1 MLLYQILASTIY
13 GTISKILTKTLN
25 LKYQFQRGMKH
36 LFYLIYSILY
46 QIFNIIWV
54 YLKKKHEKKS
64 SDPSVRIY
72 VNKIEKNNTFKVKT
86 RYYFELLTP
95 ESMKLFGST
104 KSIRNYWKSIST
116 L

>member
-46 QIFNIIWV
+46 QIFNII
-54 YLKKKHEKKS
+54 
-64 SDPSVRIY
+64 
-72 VNKIEKNNTFKVKT
+72 
-86 RYYFELLTP
+86 
-95 ESMKLFGST
+95 
-104 KSIRNYWKSIST
+104 
-116 L
+116 

>member
-36 LFYLIYSILY
+36 LFYLIYCILY
-46 QIFNIIWV
+46 QIFNIICV
-54 YLKKKHEKKS
+54 YLKKDKKKS

-72 VNKIEKNNTFKVKT
+72 VNRIAKNKYV
-86 RYYFELLTP
+86 
-95 ESMKLFGST
+95 
-104 KSIRNYWKSIST
+104 
-116 L
+116 